1 MSQGIPSVIVGSRCL
16 DWYNVIIQSDFEAAT
31 RLKNEVTEMINNM
44 ESDHNVTAF
53 YQLLSVRHNLLVKQA
68 SDQSLLISSE
78 SDNESYLN
86 YMYYFIRGQQEFYEG
101 KYTSAVR
108 LYTKAESLLDSV
120 EDQYERA
127 EFFLRLADGYY
138 RINQYTFAVTY
149 VEQAMELFEQNSKYQ
164 NKVLN
169 GHLLLAA
176 IDSELGKYDQAEV
189 RYYKAL
195 YQAEDFPKVKALILR
210 SLGLNRLRQY
220 KYKEAKS
227 LFLHAL
233 SIKEHMLTKVGNK
246 TKADLAFVQLRLG
259 EIEPA
264 QTSLKDICDWI
275 KQDNE
280 YHAKMLIY
288 QDVYVGAY
296 ESGMKEGFK
305 ELIQHQLYFDA
316 EEIALELVYYYEERE
331 QFSEALYFSKLALEM
346 NVKNHQLGMN
356 DHM

>member
-16 DWYNVIIQSDFEAAT
+16 DWYHVMIQSDFEAST
-31 RLKNEVTEMINNM
+31 RLKNEVTEMIHNM
-44 ESDHNVTAF
+44 ESDPNVTGF
-53 YQLLSVRHNLLVKQA
+53 YELLSLRHNLLVNQI
-68 SDQSLLISSE
+68 SGHSLVISFE
-78 SDNESYLN
+78 GKNESYLK
-86 YMYYFIRGQQEFYEG
+86 YMYNFISGQQQYYDG

-108 LYTKAESLLDSV
+108 LYNKAEALLEFV

-138 RINQYTFAVTY
+138 RINQYLFAVTY
-149 VEQAMELFEQNSKYQ
+149 VEQAMELFEQNPNYQ

-195 YQAEDFPKVKALILR
+195 YQAEDLPKVKSLILR
-210 SLGLNRLRQY
+210 SLGLNRLRQH
-220 KYKEAKS
+220 KYEEAKS
-227 LFLHAL
+227 IFIQAL
-233 SIKEHMLTKVGNK
+233 SIKEHLLAKTGNK
-246 TKADLAFVQLRLG
+246 TKADLAFIHLRLG
-259 EIEPA
+259 EVESGQALLKEIEEWT
-264 QTSLKDICDWI
+264 Q
-275 KQDNE
+275 QDNE

-288 QDVYVGAY
+288 QDVFIGSY
-296 ESGMKEGFK
+296 ENGMQKGFE

-316 EEIALELVYYYEERE
+316 EEIALELVNYYQERE
-331 QFSEALYFSKLALEM
+331 QFSKALYFSKLALKM

-356 DHM
+356 DNM